1 MVFGLAINRAEE
13 RNPQQTERAG
23 DQERGTPSAR
33 DVVDPIREE
42 GRDGAAD
49 RRAAI
54 EERDSP
60 SAFGS
65 REPFRDSLGRAGS
78 LRSSISRP

>member
-1 MVFGLAINRAEE
+1 MVFGLAIDRAEE

-42 GRDGAAD
+42 WCDGAAD
-49 RRAAI
+49 
-54 EERDSP
+54 
-60 SAFGS
+60 
-65 REPFRDSLGRAGS
+65 
-78 LRSSISRP
+78 